1 MDLSQFFIP
10 FVIGIATLFLG
21 VLAAVTAINHEPQR

>member
-10 FVIGIATLFLG
+10 FAVGLATLFLG
-21 VLAAVTAINHEPQR
+21 VLAAVTALNHEPRR